1 MYFSGYNAF
10 YAFMNGRIPV
20 GSELST
26 PLMRTVQP
34 EVKRK
39 IIGDTFMRV
48 KDKIMDE
55 VSTALNES

>member
-1 MYFSGYNAF
+1 
-10 YAFMNGRIPV
+10 MNGRISL
-20 GSELST
+20 GSEFST
-26 PLMRTVQP
+26 PLMATVQP

-55 VSTALNES
+55 VSTALDFSLSGSNIQWIY

>member
-1 MYFSGYNAF
+1 
-10 YAFMNGRIPV
+10 MNGRIPV